1 MIQGVRENMRKYQFR
16 YSIHAPF
23 VNKLGLGIGLKASKI
38 RITHIVCISG
48 LIKGPFILNKM
59 SVTTPQVGFQVSLYI
74 WTTLKYND

>member
-1 MIQGVRENMRKYQFR
+1 MRKYQFR

-38 RITHIVCISG
+38 RITHTVCISG

-59 SVTTPQVGFQVSLYI
+59 SVTTPQVGFQVSYVLGLPVYLDN
-74 WTTLKYND
+74 TEVQ